1 MTVNRS
7 ESLDPSFRSPLLCE
21 FCSSLSDV
29 IALCTRPFVSYSV
42 SVNDIKVAICSSR
55 PGDSARGLG
64 CHGSRAI
71 EGLAVIQTNSAGS
84 RITSNEQPLLRRTPM
99 NRHGSRV
106 SRLTRHY
113 RHTADY
119 KQRGLSHNCYSTP
132 LDA

>member
-55 PGDSARGLG
+55 PGDSVRGLG
-64 CHGSRAI
+64 CHGSR
-71 EGLAVIQTNSAGS
+71 G
-84 RITSNEQPLLRRTPM
+84 TPPKD
-99 NRHGSRV
+99 SLS
-106 SRLTRHY
+106 SRLTALDHESLATNIRSWG
-113 RHTADY
+113 
-119 KQRGLSHNCYSTP
+119 GL
-132 LDA
+132 L